1 MIYAE
6 ILAGGSGTRMGNTDL
21 PKQFMMLGSKPII
34 IHTIEQFFISGKF
47 DKILVCCPSKWLTYA
62 NDLIEKY
69 FPQKSNIILVAG
81 GSDRN
86 ETIMNGCKYI
96 EKNFGLKDDDIIV
109 THDAVRPFITQK
121 IIENN
126 IETCKKFGATD
137 TVISAIDTIVESKNN
152 DTISSIPKRDTMY
165 QGQTPQSFK
174 IKELMTL
181 YNELNKEEKQVLTDA
196 CKIYILK
203 NKTVKLVPGEV
214 FNIKIT
220 TMHDLKIAN
229 AILMERT
236 KWLINHIAYF
246 HQNK

>member
-34 IHTIEQFFISGKF
+34 IHTIEQFYISGKF
-47 DKILVCCPSKWLTYA
+47 DKIIICCPNKWMTYA
-62 NDLIEKY
+62 KDLLDKY
-69 FPQKSNIILVAG
+69 FPKNDNLVLVAG
-81 GSDRN
+81 GADRN

-96 EKNFGLKDDDIIV
+96 EKNYGLNDDDIIV

-121 IIENN
+121 IIEEN
-126 IETCKKFGATD
+126 ITMCKKYNATD
-137 TVISAIDTIVESKNN
+137 TVIPAIDTIVESKDN
-152 DTISSIPKRDTMY
+152 DTISSIPKRNAMY

-174 IKELMTL
+174 IKELMQL
-181 YNELNKEEKQVLTDA
+181 YNELSKEEKSVLTDA

-220 TMHDLKIAN
+220 TMHDLKTAN
-229 AILMERT
+229 AIIMER
-236 KWLINHIAYF
+236 
-246 HQNK
+246 NK